1 MLDDRVERRIHV
13 ANEVFA
19 AIAIRIGVRVGGR
32 ICSDTPTDFKGIGQ
46 SIAVGIGA
54 RRQCAAGCV
63 PDVYIAIVPGLGL
76 GLGQILFV
84 GLGEVDEP
92 IIVIVVV
99 FISISFDDLAENHA
113 SVAGG
118 GG

>member
-1 MLDDRVERRIHV
+1 MLDYRVERRVHV

-32 ICSDTPTDFKGIGQ
+32 IRSHAPTDFKGIGQ
-46 SIAVGIGA
+46 TVTVRIRT

-84 GLGEVDEP
+84 GLGDVDEP

-99 FISISFDDLAENHA
+99 FISISFDDLTENHA
-113 SVAGG
+113 SIAGG